1 MVTVQEKIQGIEKE
15 RKEALLRGFK
25 YILVMGL
32 ISLIPIFFSWGIFI
46 IIFIGLFA
54 VVTGF
59 VIYRIWAPARIFG
72 YFVKETYCL
81 LIIEGGA
88 YKRADLQLTGC
99 TLTEKGW
106 IVPENEKDGIGD
118 VLSKYNIEPGKRIE
132 KRRNFFGMRF
142 FEWLGVFEEPLIDTF
157 SWSKNDPNSQK
168 IIGKEDVIYDGWIVV
183 PYNYG
188 IEVRNILTKDGMPV
202 GFDLTLLSEL
212 LNPVI
217 AKFGTKNWYNSF
229 VQDITKTIVEAIGES
244 TYDDIQNQ
252 SKDFGA
258 YFLKKFKEPVP
269 EEGTPDKKMSLIE
282 RCLIKY
288 GAHIMSIQVVKFIAP
303 PDIVN
308 AADEQKKEELMK
320 KAAKTKASA
329 VQEVVLTKA
338 AAIDSLFITR
348 SGLSYEDYIQEMLD
362 PEDFKEKYGE
372 LYETCRKDVLDI
384 MAIDK
389 GTGIRINGGGGIVDA
404 AAVFQTLSGSK
415 PPSEEPKEKKEGKK
429 GRIFDEKTREDLK
442 KAGFPVELEDE
453 L

>member
-1 MVTVQEKIQGIEKE
+1 MVTVQEKIQSIEKE

-32 ISLIPIFFSWGIFI
+32 ISLIPIFFSWELF
-46 IIFIGLFA
+46 IIFIFLFA
-54 VVTGF
+54 VGTVF

-81 LIIEGGA
+81 LITEGGA
-88 YKRADLQLTGC
+88 YKRAALQLKGY

-106 IVPENEKDGIGD
+106 IVPENEKDGTG
-118 VLSKYNIEPGKRIE
+118 VLSKYNVESGKRIE
-132 KRRNFFGMRF
+132 KRHNFFGMRF
-142 FEWLGVFEEPLIDTF
+142 FECLGIFEEPLIDTF
-157 SWSKNDPNSQK
+157 SWSKHDSNSQK

-258 YFLKKFKEPVP
+258 YFFKKFEEPTLKE
-269 EEGTPDKKMSLIE
+269 ETSDKKMSLIE

-338 AAIDSLFITR
+338 AAIDELFIKR
-348 SGLSYEDYIQEMLD
+348 SGLSPEDYAQEVLNQ
-362 PEDFKEKYGE
+362 EDFEEKYGE
-372 LYETCRKDVLDI
+372 LYEACRKDVLDI

-389 GTGIRINGGGGIVDA
+389 GTGVRINGGGGIVDA
-404 AAVFQTLSGSK
+404 AAVFQILSGSK
-415 PPSEEPKEKKEGKK
+415 PSSEEPKEKKESEKEAKDKEKLRKLHFTEEEIKK
-429 GRIFDEKTREDLK
+429 YY
-442 KAGFPVELEDE
+442 
-453 L
+453 